1 MCILIY
7 CALLFVSCITS
18 FSFCEINVGGG
29 TDVIRENVFLNYCGL
44 DGAVQ
49 YTLQRREWS
58 ADRLRGKGGH
68 RLGE

>member
-1 MCILIY
+1 M
-7 CALLFVSCITS
+7 
-18 FSFCEINVGGG
+18 GGG

-68 RLGE
+68 GLGE